1 MKYILIGTLVINSIA
16 LVAPINFAPLL
27 DTNWDTNAWTNHVA
41 YLEGTGSFGAD
52 HYGAVLVS
60 HTYGPLEDI
69 VNLTIGDEIRIYDNN
84 NYHYYEITQ
93 IETIYQLDRL
103 LDLITSDEPLLV
115 LMICHPDNPELMR
128 YTIIARYI
136 RTDTGA
142 SING

>member
-16 LVAPINFAPLL
+16 LVTPINLAPRT
-27 DTNWDTNAWTNHVA
+27 DTNWDTNAWTNHVS
-41 YLEGTGSFGAD
+41 YLEDTGYFGQQQF
-52 HYGAVLVS
+52 GAVLVS

-69 VNLTIGDEIRIYDNN
+69 VNLTIGDEIRIWENY

-103 LDLITSDEPLLV
+103 LDLITSNEPLLV

-128 YTIIARYI
+128 FTIIAQYI
-136 RTDTGA
+136 RTDTGVT
-142 SING
+142 ING